1 MSKAT
6 REAGKV
12 EEAKAKLV
20 SLILTPSMGKNK
32 AKVEKD
38 VDFIVDVLM
47 EK

>member
-6 REAGKV
+6 KEASKV
-12 EEAKAKLV
+12 EEAKARLAK
-20 SLILTPSMGKNK
+20 LILTPSMGKDK
-32 AKVEKD
+32 GKVEKD